1 MRALAVLIALI
12 ALPIAEIWL
21 AVWLASQFGWSVVL
35 VAAAVFLGL
44 GIAMVGVASRKWSAA
59 IVRAQNDPGYL
70 NTGFPSAAGDA
81 GLVLTGGLLMILPGF
96 ITGTIG
102 LLLVFWPTRAL
113 IRRIFGSRVDAAAS
127 ARGYRRIT
135 VIEGETVVR
144 DHPPAPAAGPTGT
157 RPPAGDRPVIVG
169 EIVSAPPPPPRM
181 DDDAGD
187 DERRP

>member
-1 MRALAVLIALI
+1 MRALAVLLALI

-21 AVWLASQFGWSVVL
+21 AIWLASQFSWSVVL

-81 GLVLTGGLLMILPGF
+81 GLLLTGGLLMILPGF
-96 ITGTIG
+96 ITGMIG

-144 DHPPAPAAGPTGT
+144 DAPASTSAPSPSTPPTG
-157 RPPAGDRPVIVG
+157 RDRQVIVG
-169 EIVSAPPPPPRM
+169 EIVSAPSPP
-181 DDDAGD
+181 DDDDPAAPTSG
-187 DERRP
+187 